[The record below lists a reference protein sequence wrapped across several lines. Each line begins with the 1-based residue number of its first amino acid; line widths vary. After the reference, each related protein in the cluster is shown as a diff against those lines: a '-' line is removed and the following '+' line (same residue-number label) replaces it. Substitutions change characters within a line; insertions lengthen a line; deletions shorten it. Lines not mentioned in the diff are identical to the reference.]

1 MKWFVGSYSCVKA
14 LNLRFTCQN
23 IVRGDF
29 LPLLCVKRR
38 EDIFLLRLKEHL
50 FWFRT
55 SQSIGQQ
62 THKALYITQMNL
74 HYSLQ
79 TVHHFFIQNLFSNI
93 ITNIQYNFVYHLVHN
108 INKDQPLLYLV
119 VFFRFIFFNYFLWE
133 SIFSQSCQ
141 MHIIEELRSKHRDI
155 TIEFLYP
162 LGLPNCCSLLRVL
175 LRLLSKRAHVSNHF
189 GI

>member
-1 MKWFVGSYSCVKA
+1 MMSNYVIAVYVISNPGTYIVRIRFTFQKPGVIELLPRAYKAKVLIFEHMCCKRRMKWFVGSYSCVKA

-29 LPLLCVKRR
+29 MPLLCVKRR

-93 ITNIQYNFVYHLVHN
+93 VTNIQYNFVYHLVHN
-108 INKDQPLLYLV
+108 INKD
-119 VFFRFIFFNYFLWE
+119 
-133 SIFSQSCQ
+133 
-141 MHIIEELRSKHRDI
+141 
-155 TIEFLYP
+155 
-162 LGLPNCCSLLRVL
+162 
-175 LRLLSKRAHVSNHF
+175 
-189 GI
+189 